1 MPQDR
6 IYVDTDPV
14 LLDSTAGLT
23 GQRPVIFLDHI
34 LNNQFFLPRNLDS
47 VSVNDFEPVILGW
60 VVARS
65 YNNPAGTVR
74 DPDQIL
80 EGRGSDYVVILDIV
94 SLGQDSGRY
103 GLDDHS
109 A

>member
-6 IYVDTDPV
+6 IQVDTDPV

-23 GQRPVIFLDHI
+23 GQRPVIFFDHI
-34 LNNQFFLPRNLDS
+34 FNNCFFLPRNLDS
-47 VSVNDFEPVILGW
+47 VGVNDLEPVILGW

-65 YNNPAGTVR
+65 YNNPGGTVR
-74 DPDQIL
+74 DPDQVL
-80 EGRGSDYVVILDIV
+80 QGGRSDYVMIYDII
-94 SLGQDSGRY
+94 SLGQDSGGYR
-103 GLDDHS
+103 LDDHS